1 MSGLEVLV
9 VVLAMVAG
17 AVAQASSGFGITL
30 ISAPVLVA
38 VEPAFLPLPMMIG
51 GMTVGLRHLVRER
64 SGIEWSYLSRC
75 LVGMPIGV
83 ALGHLATGTLS
94 ESGLKVAVGVLIVLA
109 VVLVA
114 VGWAPQSGR
123 WTAPVCG
130 LLVAFGTRVAALPGP
145 PFVILHHDRPP
156 SMIRPNLS
164 ALNLVNLVVI
174 VTIMATA
181 GQVTAADLGRGA
193 LVAGSAAIGLVVAP
207 PVRRWVD
214 RRWFRPLVLVLAG
227 LGGLAV
233 VVGEVV

>member
-1 MSGLEVLV
+1 
-9 VVLAMVAG
+9 
-17 AVAQASSGFGITL
+17 
-30 ISAPVLVA
+30 
-38 VEPAFLPLPMMIG
+38 
-51 GMTVGLRHLVRER
+51 MTVGLRHLVRER

-94 ESGLKVAVGVLIVLA
+94 ESGLKVAVGALIVLA

-114 VGWAPQSGR
+114 VGWAPQRGR

-164 ALNLVNLVVI
+164 ALNMVNLVVI
-174 VTIMATA
+174 VTIMATS

-214 RRWFRPLVLVLAG
+214 RRWFRPLILVLAG

>member
-1 MSGLEVLV
+1 
-9 VVLAMVAG
+9 
-17 AVAQASSGFGITL
+17 
-30 ISAPVLVA
+30 
-38 VEPAFLPLPMMIG
+38 
-51 GMTVGLRHLVRER
+51 MTVGLRHLVRER

-114 VGWAPQSGR
+114 VGWAPRRGR

-145 PFVILHHDRPP
+145 PFVILHHDRSP

-207 PVRRWVD
+207 PVRRWGD
-214 RRWFRPLVLVLAG
+214 RRWFRPLILVLAG

>member
-9 VVLAMVAG
+9 VVLAVVAG

-30 ISAPVLVA
+30 IAAPVLVA

-94 ESGLKVAVGVLIVLA
+94 ESGLKVAVGALIVLA

-114 VGWAPQSGR
+114 VGWAPQRGR

-130 LLVAFGTRVAALPGP
+130 LLVAFGTRVAACP
-145 PFVILHHDRPP
+145 
-156 SMIRPNLS
+156 
-164 ALNLVNLVVI
+164 A
-174 VTIMATA
+174 
-181 GQVTAADLGRGA
+181 
-193 LVAGSAAIGLVVAP
+193 
-207 PVRRWVD
+207 RRS
-214 RRWFRPLVLVLAG
+214 
-227 LGGLAV
+227 
-233 VVGEVV
+233 

>member
-9 VVLAMVAG
+9 VVLAVVAG

-30 ISAPVLVA
+30 IAAPVVVA

-83 ALGHLATGTLS
+83 ALGHLATGMLS
-94 ESGLKVAVGVLIVLA
+94 ESGLKMAVGVLIVLA

-114 VGWAPQSGR
+114 VGWAPRRSR

-145 PFVILHHDRPP
+145 PFVILHHDRPCLLYTSP
-156 SMIRPNLS
+156 SPRD
-164 ALNLVNLVVI
+164 A
-174 VTIMATA
+174 
-181 GQVTAADLGRGA
+181 
-193 LVAGSAAIGLVVAP
+193 
-207 PVRRWVD
+207 
-214 RRWFRPLVLVLAG
+214 
-227 LGGLAV
+227 
-233 VVGEVV
+233 

>member
-9 VVLAMVAG
+9 VVLAVVAG
-17 AVAQASSGFGITL
+17 AVAPASSGFGITL
-30 ISAPVLVA
+30 IAAPVLVA

-94 ESGLKVAVGVLIVLA
+94 ESGLKVAVGALIVLA

-114 VGWAPQSGR
+114 VGWAPQRGR

-214 RRWFRPLVLVLAG
+214 RRWFRPLVLSLAG

-233 VVGEVV
+233 VMGEVV